1 MDISKLTHGAKLVL
15 GGTIAFLIVSFFSWF
30 SYAGHGIWSMW
41 HGVGVLAGL
50 LAIVLLA
57 WEAVN
62 LYGIKV
68 GLPLH
73 PAMTGAVLAIL
84 VAIFAF
90 IRFISTPGGDF
101 GSAAGVGRTFW
112 AWLGLALAIAIVV
125 GAVANMKAVGL
136 TMADVK
142 EQASAAAS
150 GATAAARSA
159 TDSSA
164 SDAPATPA
172 PAAAPAAPQAA
183 AAPAAPAAPEA
194 PVAPP
199 VEAPAVETPAPAA
212 PAADAASQPT
222 AAADD
227 DSPQTPA

>member
-1 MDISKLTHGAKLVL
+1 MDMSKLTHGAKLVL
-15 GGTIAFLIVSFFSWF
+15 GATIVFLIVSFFSWF
-30 SYAGHGIWSMW
+30 SYAGHGIWNMW

-50 LAIVLLA
+50 LAIALLA
-57 WEAVN
+57 WEAAH

-125 GAVANMKAVGL
+125 GALANMKAVGL

-142 EQASAAAS
+142 EQASAAAAS
-150 GATAAARSA
+150 ASSAAKSA
-159 TDSSA
+159 TDTN
-164 SDAPATPA
+164 SDEPAAPT
-172 PAAAPAAPQAA
+172 PAAAPAAPV
-183 AAPAAPAAPEA
+183 APAAPAAPEA
-194 PVAPP
+194 PAAPP
-199 VEAPAVETPAPAA
+199 VEPPAVETSAP
-212 PAADAASQPT
+212 PAADAGSEST
-222 AAADD
+222 GAADD
-227 DSPQTPA
+227 ESPQTPA